1 MLSDVQ
7 KKDYHEQ
14 GFVVLDQVF
23 ALEELE
29 QVKRQAAK
37 IVEDWHDEDISHTFG
52 TQDNDR
58 SGNDFF
64 LDSAETMSCFF
75 EEEAFDEKGEFVQD
89 RALCINKIGHALHEL
104 DPVFKRFSH
113 QSVLGEIANDIGLI
127 APQIRQ
133 SMYIYKQPKIGGEVN
148 WHQDA
153 TFFFTTP
160 QSVVTYWFAMEDA
173 TLENGCLWVEP
184 QGHKGPLRE
193 RFNRDGSNTMM
204 ETLNDQA
211 WPIETGVPVEVK
223 AGSLVVFQGQL
234 PHYSA
239 PNRSNKSRQAFTL
252 HVTDARTE
260 YASQNWLH
268 AKTLPLK
275 GFTAS

>member
-1 MLSDVQ
+1 MLNEGQIKQYQD
-7 KKDYHEQ
+7 Q
-14 GFVVLDQVF
+14 GFLVLDEVF
-23 ALEELE
+23 PLDELE
-29 QVKRQAAK
+29 QVKQQAAK
-37 IVEDWHDEDISHTFG
+37 IVNDWHDDDRSHTFG
-52 TQDNDR
+52 TKDNDR

-113 QSVLGEIANDIGLI
+113 QKILGDIAKDIGLLE
-127 APQIRQ
+127 PQIRQ
-133 SMYIYKQPKIGGEVN
+133 SMYIYKQPNIGGEVN

-184 QGHKGPLRE
+184 EGHKGPLRE
-193 RFNRDGSNTMM
+193 RFNRSGSDTKMQP
-204 ETLNDQA
+204 LSDKA
-211 WPIETGVPVEVK
+211 WPIDTGVPVEVK
-223 AGSLVVFQGQL
+223 AGSLVIFQGKL

-239 PNRSNKSRQAFTL
+239 PNRSNKSRQAYTL
-252 HVTDARTE
+252 HVTDGRTE
-260 YASQNWLH
+260 YAVENWLH
-268 AKTLPLK
+268 ANTLPLT
-275 GFTAS
+275 GFDS

>member
-1 MLSDVQ
+1 MLNEDQ
-7 KKDYHEQ
+7 IKQYHDQ

-23 ALEELE
+23 SQAELDL
-29 QVKRQAAK
+29 VKRQASN
-37 IVEDWHDEDISHTFG
+37 IVNNWQDEDRSHTFG
-52 TQDNDR
+52 TKDNDR

-75 EEEAFDEKGEFVQD
+75 EEEAFDESGEFVQD
-89 RALCINKIGHALHEL
+89 RSLCINKIGHALHEL

-113 QSVLGEIANDIGLI
+113 QKVLGDIAQDIGLL

-184 QGHKGPLRE
+184 EGHKGPLRE
-193 RFNRDGSNTMM
+193 RFNRQGSDTIMQP
-204 ETLNDQA
+204 LDDKP
-211 WPIETGVPVEVK
+211 WPVDTGVPVEVK
-223 AGSLVVFQGQL
+223 AGSLVVFQGLL

-239 PNRSNKSRQAFTL
+239 PNRSEKSRQAYTL
-252 HVTDARTE
+252 HVTDGRTDYARE
-260 YASQNWLH
+260 NWLH
-268 AKTLPLK
+268 ADKLPLK
-275 GFTAS
+275 GFDC